1 MFKTVTMAK
10 LYLQQEHY
18 SEALKILDKIL
29 EEKQGPEIQY
39 FKAEALEGL
48 NQNEEAEKILF
59 DLMDEGYVEE
69 HVSQLLER
77 IYTKTGKK
85 MPEEEH
91 IPPEEMAS
99 AYEKI
104 GDFHKA
110 LDYYEKKVNELRNKT
125 EG

>member
-10 LYLQQEHY
+10 LYLTQEHY
-18 SEALKILDKIL
+18 SKALDII
-29 EEKQGPEIQY
+29 EEVLKEKERPEILY
-39 FKAEALEGL
+39 YKAEALEGL
-48 NQNEEAEKILF
+48 NRNEEAEKILF

-69 HVSQLLER
+69 HVSRLLER

-85 MPEEEH
+85 MTQEEH
-91 IPPEEMAS
+91 IPPEEIAS

-104 GDFHKA
+104 GDLHRA
-110 LDYYEKKVNELRNKT
+110 LDYYEQKVNELRNKT